1 MTLRK
6 SFFLL
11 KFIIF
16 GMLVIPLFCPLWG
29 YAQNSRENQKKEEE
43 KVPKITEEILVV
55 AEEPRE
61 LPVSTVTK
69 ISTTQIEQVKPLD
82 LSEAIRYAPG
92 VTVTFGNKSEYT
104 LKLRGIDSRR
114 IALLIDGIPDYEPYY
129 SSFDL
134 KTVAVRGIDSLQ
146 ITKGPSSVL
155 YGPNT
160 LGGIVNVITKRPTG
174 RPQLSLDGSF
184 GEKNTRSLGLQYG
197 FQWNRVALAGTVLY
211 QDSEGFCYPDEEGGD
226 RIERT
231 NSEYQRTNI
240 NAKLY
245 YNPNH
250 QTEILL
256 KGSIYLAE
264 YAMPPGLDDSRPRY
278 WRFKNW
284 DRYSFNA
291 GGYTALGQDS
301 TLRFRAYY
309 VGYNNT
315 LDMFNDPHLFQLRF
329 ESTFDNAVYGL
340 FALSDFSFN
349 HNNQLKVS
357 LNFKGDQARL
367 QDDVGAPWEEFRQ
380 STFSVGIEDHL
391 ALFENWKIIGGMSLD
406 YLDKFIGDN
415 TSRINPLVGL
425 KFTPLSELDIHLSFS
440 KKSKFPSM
448 RSMYSGDSGN
458 PDLLSE
464 TGTSWEFGLTYDK
477 EVFLSGAAFLTYF
490 KDMIDSVRL
499 PEYDFRRIYFNVGK
513 AHIHGFE
520 LQLQKAL
527 RWAALTVNYTYLSH
541 KNESEDRPLDALPS
555 HSINFDFQIF
565 PLRLLRIG
573 FLGQAASSS
582 SWLDFNTQELLDI
595 PSYFNLDSVVSYDL
609 GRLEIFLKAT
619 NILDSLIYTE
629 PGFPWRGRYFELGFK
644 VNIFSG
650 S

>member
-527 RWAALTVNYTYLSH
+527 RWAVLTVNYTYLAH

-555 HSINFDFQIF
+555 HSLNFDFQIF

-573 FLGQAASSS
+573 FLGQVASSS